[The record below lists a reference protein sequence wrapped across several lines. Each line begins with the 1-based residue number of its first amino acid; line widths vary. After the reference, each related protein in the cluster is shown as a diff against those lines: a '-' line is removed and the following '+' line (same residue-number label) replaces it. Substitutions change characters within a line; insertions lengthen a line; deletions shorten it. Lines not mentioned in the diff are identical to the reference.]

1 MDNKKP
7 EVWEKKED
15 IIKEQLTG
23 IGIFCLGL
31 LITLP
36 AILNCN

>member
-1 MDNKKP
+1 MEKNKP

-15 IIKEQLTG
+15 FIREQLIG

-31 LITLP
+31 FMALP
-36 AILNCN
+36 AIFNCN

>member
-1 MDNKKP
+1 MNTKKP

-15 IIKEQLTG
+15 ILREQIT
-23 IGIFCLGL
+23 GL
-31 LITLP
+31 LIFCMGLAMVLP